1 MARGLTFTAVGLT
14 VLIALV
20 LVHPT
25 CCATTAMDNHTCSAS
40 SCGNI
45 HNISF
50 PFRLKTDP
58 ENCGDPRYELSCEN
72 NRTVLYSY
80 IGKYYVEEIS
90 YNNYTIRIV
99 DSGIQKN
106 NYFSTPNYSLYRYN
120 FSSPYWYTT
129 YQPKGKVPERNPEL
143 SRSLVW
149 MSCEKPVNS
158 TLYLDTCNYNNNSS
172 SISDSKRYRY
182 VTVGIT
188 NASEVED
195 SCQVEKMFLT
205 SWPINNDDPANI
217 SCTDVHNELVYGFEL
232 SWLGGICDSYC
243 PGDCYL
249 DEANHIQCYDGSTV
263 VQRVLDLI
271 LFILNVLVYLFG
283 ESAHWWDGISYD
295 SLVENWFILLEIVIF
310 HLETKIVLGIPCM
323 VAFLIYKWRK
333 RHLSMYDAIEE
344 FLQSQINLMP
354 IRYSYSEIRKMSK
367 GFKDKL
373 GEGGY
378 GSVYRGKLESG
389 PLVAIKMLGNPKA
402 NGQEFIN
409 EVATIGRIHHV
420 NVVQLIGFCAE
431 GPKRALIYEFMPNG
445 SLEKYIFS
453 QEESIPLSIEK
464 IFEISLGVARGI
476 EYLHRGCDV
485 QILHFDIKPHNILL
499 DENFIPKVSDFGLAK
514 LYPAND
520 SIVSLTAARGTL
532 GYIAPELFYKNIGGV
547 SYKADVYSFGMLLL
561 EMASRRKNVNAFVD
575 HSSQIYF
582 PTWVYGQFS
591 EGNDIEIEDA
601 TEEEKKIVKKMIIVA
616 LWCIQM
622 KPNDRPSMNKVVEM
636 LEGEVECL
644 QIPSKPFLS
653 SSPARPTGDVGDNL
667 NSTSSSFQLSE
678 SSQSA
683 KL

>member
-1 MARGLTFTAVGLT
+1 MARGLAFTVGLT
-14 VLIALV
+14 VLIVLV

-25 CCATTAMDNHTCSAS
+25 CCATVLKKLKTCCAMVHHTCSAS
-40 SCGNI
+40 SRGNI

-58 ENCGDPRYELSCEN
+58 ENCGYFSYNLSCEN
-72 NRTVLYSY
+72 NRTVLYSFG
-80 IGKYYVEEIS
+80 GKFYVEEIS

-120 FSSPYWYTT
+120 FSSQHSLYTT
-129 YQPKGKVPERNPEL
+129 HQRKGTVPERYPDL

-149 MSCEKPVNS
+149 MSYEKPVNS
-158 TLYLDTCNYNNNSS
+158 PLYLDTCNYNNNSS

-195 SCQVEKMFLT
+195 SYQVEKMFLT

-232 SWLGGICDSYC
+232 SWLGGICGSYC
-243 PGDCYL
+243 GRDTYDCYL
-249 DEANHIQCYDGSTV
+249 DDANHVQCIYFTYIG
-263 VQRVLDLI
+263 VLERI
-271 LFILNVLVYLFG
+271 LDILRGLGYLFG
-283 ESAHWWDGISYD
+283 ESAHWWDGISSDYP
-295 SLVENWFILLEIVIF
+295 LVVIF

-333 RHLSMYDAIEE
+333 RHLPMYDAIEE

-378 GSVYRGKLESG
+378 GCVYRGKLESG
-389 PLVAIKMLGNPKA
+389 PLVAIKMLGNSK
-402 NGQEFIN
+402 
-409 EVATIGRIHHV
+409 
-420 NVVQLIGFCAE
+420 
-431 GPKRALIYEFMPNG
+431 
-445 SLEKYIFS
+445 
-453 QEESIPLSIEK
+453 EESIPLSIEK

-520 SIVSLTAARGTL
+520 SIVYLTAARGTL
-532 GYIAPELFYKNIGGV
+532 GYIAPELFYKNNGGV

-561 EMASRRKNVNAFVD
+561 EMASRRKNMNAFVD

-591 EGNDIEIEDA
+591 KGNDIEIEDA

-622 KPNDRPSMNKVVEM
+622 KPSDRPSMNKVVEM